1 MPNSLSKYRILD
13 DELVEH
19 IAGLP
24 RREQSDWLFLEPH
37 PEYAGRWYVDA
48 LTQGFYLDFEEVIG
62 KYRTVSPAS
71 LERFLAHADERDY
84 EVAFVE
90 DPASILDAW
99 AHLNDP
105 PAFKLDSNMG
115 PWLRE
120 QGLDREAEVVE
131 ATGFLPFQLQG
142 FNYLRNPDLK
152 GGLAV
157 WSTGTGK
164 TALVA
169 ALIRQHLY
177 VEDYDTTLVVVK
189 SNNKYDMLRKLKE
202 LGGIDSLVLDGTP
215 KQREEIYD
223 LCRQAQALGEKLTLI
238 TNYEKFREDEED
250 FRNLFTDR
258 NVVIFWDEMP
268 TKLSNRATILYDC
281 VREAIYDG
289 SKQIKWANRRP
300 NKLRQ
305 YDLSAMPIEN
315 SPVGLLNQVRLI
327 DPEVF
332 PVIREWESQFV
343 ATRNFFSKEP
353 ETFKNLEKMGL
364 MLDFMT
370 HQVDKDDP
378 DIAKLFPKVREIVR
392 YVDWNPSDR
401 KVYDKLQDIAGA
413 LAMKAKADPTVKKL
427 NAFQLIGVLQML
439 CDAPSM
445 VQKSAENREEFEAIL
460 AAATTDAEVAE
471 AENFLSGSEAALM
484 LLRTLKKPLTDEKHT
499 KIQVLKE
506 IITEK
511 HRGKKIVV
519 FSKLADYIQPVLT
532 KFFDDWGVTYVVYR
546 GTDKQRLE
554 AKDQFRNDPNIQIFL
569 SSDAGS
575 DSIDLP
581 EASVAVDFDEPLV
594 WARKMQRRN
603 RIHRVNS
610 THGYVTFYTLRMANS
625 VEDRIAEI
633 IETKAGYHSSV
644 FKGEINENAIS
655 ARMTQQDLMYILTGE
670 READTL

>member
-1 MPNSLSKYRILD
+1 MQLLSNKHRILD

-19 IAGLP
+19 IAGLSVK
-24 RREQSDWLFLEPH
+24 EQGGWLFLAPH
-37 PEYAGRWYVDA
+37 PEYEGRWYVDA
-48 LTQGFYLDFEEVIG
+48 LNQGFYLDFEEVIG
-62 KYRTVSPAS
+62 KYRTVSPA
-71 LERFLAHADERDY
+71 
-84 EVAFVE
+84 
-90 DPASILDAW
+90 
-99 AHLNDP
+99 
-105 PAFKLDSNMG
+105 
-115 PWLRE
+115 
-120 QGLDREAEVVE
+120 
-131 ATGFLPFQLQG
+131 T
-142 FNYLRNPDLK
+142 LK

-164 TALVA
+164 TPLIAG
-169 ALIRQHLY
+169 LIRQHLY
-177 VEDYDTTLVVVK
+177 VEDYDTALVVVK
-189 SNNKYDMLRKLKE
+189 SNNKYDMLRKLKQHAD
-202 LGGIDSLVLDGTP
+202 LDSLVLDGTP
-215 KQREEIYD
+215 AKRREMYD
-223 LCRQAQALGEKLTLI
+223 LILVAQDLGEKLVLI
-238 TNYEKFREDEED
+238 TNYEKFREDEA
-250 FRNLFTDR
+250 NFTAMFEDR

-268 TKLSNRATILYDC
+268 TKLSNRTTILYDC
-281 VREAIYDG
+281 VREALYDG
-289 SKQIKWANRRP
+289 GKQIKWENRRP

-305 YDLSAMPIEN
+305 YDLSATPIEN
-315 SPVGLLNQVRLI
+315 SPVGLLNQVRIL
-327 DPEVF
+327 DPTVF
-332 PVIREWESQFV
+332 PVIREWEKQFV

-392 YVDWNPSDR
+392 YVDWHPSDR
-401 KVYDKLQDIAGA
+401 KVYDKLQDIAGELA
-413 LAMKAKADPTVKKL
+413 LKAKADPSVKKL

-445 VQKSAENREEFEAIL
+445 VQKSGESREEFEAIL

-471 AENFLSGSEAALM
+471 AESFLSGSEAAL
-484 LLRTLKKPLTDEKHT
+484 LLLQSLKKPLTNEHHT
-499 KIQVLKE
+499 KIQALRE
-506 IITEK
+506 IILEK
-511 HRGKKIVV
+511 HRGQKTVV

-532 KFFDDWGVTYVVYR
+532 KFFDEWGVTYVVYR

-554 AKDQFRNDPNIQIFL
+554 AKDRFRNDPDIQVFL

-581 EASVAVDFDEPLV
+581 EASVAVDYDEPLV

-633 IETKAGYHSSV
+633 IEMKAGYHNSV
-644 FKGEINENAIS
+644 FKGQINENAIS
-655 ARMTQQDLMYILTGE
+655 ARMTADDLWYILTGE
-670 READTL
+670 HEAGTL